1 VNDDGIQAHWH
12 SPDMTNPKSSTYPYT
27 LEVERNPKSKGAWQW
42 AVRKRGAMFKQSDRA
57 LFSEAKARA
66 QGAEAIKKLL
76 QSAGEERR

>member
-1 VNDDGIQAHWH
+1 MN
-12 SPDMTNPKSSTYPYT
+12 NPKSSTYPYT
-27 LEVERNPKSKGAWQW
+27 LEVERNPKSEGAWQW
-42 AVRKRGAMFKQSDRA
+42 AVRKRGALFKQSDRA